1 MTVIRSYNIRTT
13 CGTKEELPYDTT
25 GVVDD
30 SIIMQRRLR
39 KRVGG
44 GVGWG
49 VVWGETL
56 TAGEQKDKGAGGVWG
71 ETLTAGER
79 KDKGRVVYGEKL

>member
-1 MTVIRSYNIRTT
+1 MSYNLRTT

-44 GVGWG
+44 GGGCCMGRNTNGWRAEG
-49 VVWGETL
+49 
-56 TAGEQKDKGAGGVWG
+56 QGGRI
-71 ETLTAGER
+71 ER
-79 KDKGRVVYGEKL
+79 RTKR

>member
-1 MTVIRSYNIRTT
+1 MTVIRSYKIRTT

-44 GVGWG
+44 AVG
-49 VVWGETL
+49 VVWAETNGWR
-56 TAGEQKDKGAGGVWG
+56 TEGQGAGGVWG

-79 KDKGRVVYGEKL
+79 KDKGAG